1 MHGKLKLL
9 VDTNVIIDSLWQ
21 REPAAAEATLLL
33 ALGKLGEFS
42 LWITPWQVT
51 NLVYILSDGGKQRY
65 MEQVLASLGEI
76 RRFVN
81 ICPVDGVDVDRMLET
96 TWKDPEDA
104 LLFDVALRCGMD
116 AIITQNIRDFAVP
129 EGDFI
134 KVLTA
139 PQFFAWLE
147 EERGIAYAQVGMGE

>member
-1 MHGKLKLL
+1 MPKKLKLL

-21 REPAAAEATLLL
+21 REPAAAEATMLLV
-33 ALGKLGEFS
+33 LGKLGEFS

-51 NLVYILSDGGKQRY
+51 NLAYILSDGGKQRY
-65 MEQVLASLGEI
+65 MEQVLGSLREI

-81 ICPVDGVDVDRMLET
+81 ICPVDGIDVDHMLET

-104 LLFDVALRCGMD
+104 LLFDVALRNKMD
-116 AIITQNIRDFAVP
+116 AIITQNIRDFEAP
-129 EGDFI
+129 EGEYV

-139 PQFFAWLE
+139 PEFFAWLE
-147 EERGIAYAQVGMGE
+147 DERGISYAKMTLGE